1 MLEILEI
8 QNKTDNIYRET
19 NNQNKYFLY
28 IVLFILFTPDNIMQA
43 NKYTKNI
50 SLGKNEWRA
59 SGVKNLN
66 K

>member
-28 IVLFILFTPDNIMQA
+28 IVLFILFTPDNIM
-43 NKYTKNI
+43 
-50 SLGKNEWRA
+50 
-59 SGVKNLN
+59 
-66 K
+66 